1 ARAHPVGCALAWSG
15 RAETDSSARRL
26 EPQHPT
32 VGRVGEQVDEA
43 VGSGADVTDAFAEA
57 LEKAL
62 LADRPAI
69 LEDHPGNELRPERA
83 EEGATGPS
91 REGVAAVDGEAG
103 GRDGGAPVVGQ
114 PLHA

>member
-1 ARAHPVGCALAWSG
+1 RLPSRTRPVRSLDYRLSRRSMYGVSNEARAHPVGCALAWSG

-69 LEDHPGNELRPERA
+69 LE
-83 EEGATGPS
+83 
-91 REGVAAVDGEAG
+91 
-103 GRDGGAPVVGQ
+103 
-114 PLHA
+114 